1 MTYGITH
8 NLVQTKLYQLSIEKK
23 DRRKSLYRFVDNVLA
38 DSQSCLN
45 TLQGQALSGNQGDP
59 DRSFEITALKDANNG
74 NLMDFSKDSNGNLS
88 HPATKEK
95 LKNLGIDKFESLKF
109 RYKTALP
116 RTGQVV
122 LTSKTVVKG
131 LHEKSNREII
141 WEISGLKVE
150 TKTDSDNNTSQQVT
164 LCQDSVPLK
173 ILCGD
178 NVTGTG
184 HLNGGG
190 FVQSTATVD
199 SGAYVSDKA
208 VVCGNAK
215 VKGTAK
221 VFGNAQVIGN
231 AEIKENALVYD
242 NAKISGNAVISGN
255 ARVFDSAKVDGAK
268 IYGRAKVSGSSV
280 VEGNGIEI
288 YGNAKV
294 YGLAQIK
301 DNAKIYTNAKVFD
314 SAKVANNAKIHGNA
328 KIWGSANVTG
338 SAEIYGYATVM
349 DNVEIGGSPKIYGNA
364 EIEDNGRVGG
374 TAIVRD
380 DAWVGGNASV
390 VYNAIIEDHAGI
402 GDTAWAYKNSWLKD
416 RAGVGGDAWVSGEDP
431 NDRATVGGYVYTRH
445 GVHGKCKCVMTKD
458 IRYGCGNVVMS
469 RSCSGTE
476 ICGHKNKPYLPDN
489 HKKSPTSSATIPI
502 RSSTRPYNHH
512 YYRNGCNSLP
522 QGQYHP
528 NPDAPAFSPWPSIN

>member
-23 DRRKSLYRFVDNVLA
+23 DRRKSLYRFVDNVLS

-45 TLQGQALSGNQGDP
+45 TLQGQALSGDSTHT

-74 NLMDFSKDSNGNLS
+74 KLMDFSKTNGILDDA
-88 HPATKEK
+88 ATKEK

-122 LTSKTVVKG
+122 LTSKTEVKG
-131 LHEKSNREII
+131 LHEKSNRELI

-150 TKTDSDNNTSQQVT
+150 TKTNNGTSSEQVT

-199 SGAYVSDKA
+199 SGAYVSDTA

-215 VKGTAK
+215 VKGNAR
-221 VFGNAQVIGN
+221 VFGNAQVTGN
-231 AEIKENALVYD
+231 AEIKGNALVYD
-242 NAKISGNAVISGN
+242 NAKVSGNAVISGD

-268 IYGRAKVSGSSV
+268 IYGNAQIFGMAK

-294 YGLAQIK
+294 L
-301 DNAKIYTNAKVFD
+301 DNVKIY
-314 SAKVANNAKIHGNA
+314 
-328 KIWGSANVTG
+328 GSA
-338 SAEIYGYATVM
+338 
-349 DNVEIGGSPKIYGNA
+349 KIYGNA
-364 EIEDNGRVGG
+364 RIEDSARVQDSAKVFGNALAEDNATIGGDSKLYGSARVSDSGSMGG
-374 TAIVRD
+374 TAKVFDNARVRQFARVVENAIVEDYAQIGDNAWAAENSWIKDRGSVAGT
-380 DAWVGGNASV
+380 AWVQG
-390 VYNAIIEDHAGI
+390 
-402 GDTAWAYKNSWLKD
+402 K
-416 RAGVGGDAWVSGEDP
+416 DP
-431 NDRATVGGYVYTRH
+431 NDRATVGGNVYTTH
-445 GVHGKCKCVMTKD
+445 GVHNNCKCVMKKD
-458 IRYGCGNVVMS
+458 TRYGCGNVIMT
-469 RSCSGTE
+469 RSCGYTYGDPSKNRE
-476 ICGHKNKPYLPDN
+476 ICGERNVPYLPQRY
-489 HKKSPTSSATIPI
+489 KKGPSSAEMNIRNNREKIPNTNTNLWHYTGDRDNNGHFI
-502 RSSTRPYNHH
+502 HSGGRG
-512 YYRNGCNSLP
+512 YYRNGCTSNPTLP
-522 QGQYHP
+522 
-528 NPDAPAFSPWPSIN
+528 

>member
-23 DRRKSLYRFVDNVLA
+23 DRRKSLYRFVDNVLS

-45 TLQGQALSGNQGDP
+45 TLQGQALSGDTSHT
-59 DRSFEITALKDANNG
+59 DRSFEITALKDSNNG
-74 NLMDFSKDSNGNLS
+74 NLMDFAKDTNGNLR
-88 HPATKEK
+88 HAATKEK
-95 LKNLGIDKFESLKF
+95 LKNLGIDKFDKLEF

-173 ILCGD
+173 VLCGD

-190 FVQSTATVD
+190 FVQNTATVD

-221 VFGNAQVIGN
+221 VFGNAQVKGN
-231 AEIKENALVYD
+231 AEIKENAKVYD
-242 NAKISGNAVISGN
+242 NAKVTGNAVISGN
-255 ARVFDSAKVDGAK
+255 AEVFDSAKVDGAK
-268 IYGRAKVSGSSV
+268 IYGNAKVYGGAV

-294 YGLAQIK
+294 YGISQIR
-301 DNAKIYTNAKVFD
+301 DNAKVFD
-314 SAKVANNAKIHGNA
+314 DAQVYDSAKVKNNAKVYDNARVFNSVSVQDNAQVYDNARAEDNATLGGDTELYGNA
-328 KIWGSANVTG
+328 KV
-338 SAEIYGYATVM
+338 V
-349 DNVEIGGSPKIYGNA
+349 
-364 EIEDNGRVGG
+364 DNGSTGG
-374 TAIVRD
+374 TAKIRGHATVS
-380 DAWVGGNASV
+380 GNARV
-390 VYNAIIEDHAGI
+390 VYNAIVEDYARI
-402 GDTAWAYKNSWLKD
+402 MDTAWAYKNSWLKD
-416 RAGVGGDAWVSGEDP
+416 RAGVGGNAWVSGEYP

-476 ICGHKNKPYLPDN
+476 ICGHKNKPYLPEN
-489 HKKSPTSSATIPI
+489 HKQSPTGSTIPI

-512 YYRNGCNSLP
+512 YYRNGCNRLP
-522 QGQYHP
+522 EGQYHP
-528 NPDAPAFSPWPSIN
+528 NPDAPAFNPWPSID